1 MGLFRRFY
9 LKRTLFD
16 ADANRLMG
24 TSVLLGAKLAEV
36 YLKEETLEELLGKLK
51 LPGEGSFRSIS
62 LH

>member
-1 MGLFRRFY
+1 
-9 LKRTLFD
+9 
-16 ADANRLMG
+16 MG